1 MFAGKVYIYVCYLLQ
16 QTKEAKQM
24 QVFCASSRD
33 LPQKVCHVTGW
44 VVAIITKTNW
54 NKKRFCTR
62 LHALIIFCPGLK
74 RLVSL
79 CINGRL
85 KMIFRLFYCPSKTGS
100 IKQCSYK
107 LMPMFFLSSLCLPVT
122 NSKKET
128 HIHLCARVIGLAN
141 NTLEK
146 EACSIS
152 HRGKVILC

>member
-1 MFAGKVYIYVCYLLQ
+1 
-16 QTKEAKQM
+16 
-24 QVFCASSRD
+24 
-33 LPQKVCHVTGW
+33 
-44 VVAIITKTNW
+44 
-54 NKKRFCTR
+54 
-62 LHALIIFCPGLK
+62 
-74 RLVSL
+74 
-79 CINGRL
+79 
-85 KMIFRLFYCPSKTGS
+85 MIFRLFYCPSKTGS

-128 HIHLCARVIGLAN
+128 HTHLCARVIGLAN